1 MTLENFQT
9 IISYDR
15 LTLVDFYAT
24 WCGPCRAT
32 HQVLDK
38 LEQAFVGKVDLL
50 RIDIDH
56 HENVEL
62 VRHYRIMSVPTLI
75 LFRKGRKLWRESGVL
90 TIDTLSEI
98 IRRYGRVEVF

>member
-9 IISYDR
+9 IISADR

-32 HQVLDK
+32 HQILDR
-38 LEQAFVGKVDLL
+38 LEQELVNKVDVL
-50 RIDIDH
+50 RIDIDQP
-56 HENVEL
+56 ENVEL

-75 LFRKGRKLWRESGVL
+75 MFRKGRKLWRESGVL
-90 TIDTLSEI
+90 SFESLTDVV
-98 IRRYGRVEVF
+98 RRYQRVEVF

>member
-9 IISYDR
+9 IISHDR
-15 LTLVDFYAT
+15 LVLVDFYAT

-32 HQVLDK
+32 HQILDK
-38 LEQAFVGKVDLL
+38 LEQDFIGELDII

-56 HENVEL
+56 SDNVEL
-62 VRHYRIMSVPTLI
+62 VYKYRIMSVPTLI

-90 TIDTLSEI
+90 SLETLTNMVSRY
-98 IRRYGRVEVF
+98 RRVAVF